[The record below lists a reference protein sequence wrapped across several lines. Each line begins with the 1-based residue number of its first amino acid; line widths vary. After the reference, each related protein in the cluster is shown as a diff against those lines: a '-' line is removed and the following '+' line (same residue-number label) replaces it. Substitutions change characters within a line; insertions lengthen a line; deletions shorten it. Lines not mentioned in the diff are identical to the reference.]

1 MPPSLPHL
9 SGTDVVRALEKPGFT
24 TARQKGSHIVMRRDA
39 IGCVVPNHKEI
50 KFGALSGILKQAGV
64 SYESFMSALKS

>member
-9 SGTDVVRALEKPGFT
+9 SGTEVVRAFEKLGFT
-24 TARQKGSHIVMRRDA
+24 TARQKGSHIVMRRGA
-39 IGCVVPNHKEI
+39 TGCVVPNHKEI
-50 KFGALSGILKQAGV
+50 KIGTLSGILKQAGV